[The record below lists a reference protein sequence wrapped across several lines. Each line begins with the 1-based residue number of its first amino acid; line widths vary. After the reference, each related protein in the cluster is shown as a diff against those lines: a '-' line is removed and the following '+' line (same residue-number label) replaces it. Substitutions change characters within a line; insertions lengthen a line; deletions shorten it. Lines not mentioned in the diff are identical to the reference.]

1 MATTEERKDQIKQ
14 LFKNLCAL
22 KEEDLVE
29 ELGSMVYGKIAIKRV
44 IDCLRTNFSS
54 PEELADAAGKNPVL
68 NEIVGIA
75 ATYGAMGV
83 EIGYA
88 KMGDAENVSE

>member
-1 MATTEERKDQIKQ
+1 MATTEERKNQIKE
-14 LFKNLCAL
+14 LFKNLCTL
-22 KEEDLVE
+22 KEEDMVE

-44 IDCLRTNFSS
+44 IDCLRKNFSS
-54 PEELADAAGKNPVL
+54 PEELAEAAKKNPVL
-68 NEIVGIA
+68 DEIVAIA

-88 KMGDAENVSE
+88 KVEDKENVSE